1 MTGWKAILERE
12 TVKIAKTVFV
22 GGPAH
27 GKVGNDI
34 ITNGSKVSITVA
46 TQADSL
52 VMTGQGIQYASQ
64 PYETHVYKVRK
75 MALSETFG
83 KRKIYELLI
92 HEGLWDDV
100 RSDALGLANDN
111 TYRRLMDAVLDAMFK
126 AFL

>member
-1 MTGWKAILERE
+1 MRIS
-12 TVKIAKTVFV
+12 KTVFV

-27 GKVGNDI
+27 GKVGTDI
-34 ITNGSKVSITVA
+34 ITEGSKVLVTVA
-46 TQADSL
+46 AQANTPVL
-52 VMTGQGIQYASQ
+52 TGQGIVYASQ
-64 PYETHVYKVRK
+64 PYETHVYNVRK
-75 MALSETFG
+75 MALSKTFG

-92 HEGLWDDV
+92 HEGLWADV